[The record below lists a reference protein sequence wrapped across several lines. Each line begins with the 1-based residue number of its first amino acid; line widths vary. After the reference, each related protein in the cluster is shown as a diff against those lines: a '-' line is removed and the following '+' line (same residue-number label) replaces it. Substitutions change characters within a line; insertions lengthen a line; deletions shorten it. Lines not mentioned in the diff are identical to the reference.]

1 MESGGDHTTNTWI
14 YTLGTGRGPSEKN
27 HQLSSIYSHSFNMS
41 CFTLCKDSRKLKLK
55 EEQLNL
61 RHIGQ
66 IFGLFPGSILLIAD
80 DGTVETPDKRG
91 EFSLQTFLRYQVHG
105 EPLLPKNTPQSTKLP
120 SCGTTV
126 ATTSTRTPKG
136 ISIKTKWPAKPPG
149 VAAKNIEWTKGIEV
163 YHFLNGD
170 LKKISNFPILLTE
183 ATASIGHMSEQLSF
197 EVFSGKKVLLLDN
210 DNYQFQKHRL
220 HEVSLFFEIMSIMG

>member
-1 MESGGDHTTNTWI
+1 
-14 YTLGTGRGPSEKN
+14 
-27 HQLSSIYSHSFNMS
+27 MS

-61 RHIGQ
+61 RPIGQ
-66 IFGLFPGSILLIAD
+66 IFGLFSDSILLIAD
-80 DGTVETPDKRG
+80 DGTVEIPDERG

-120 SCGTTV
+120 SCGTMV
-126 ATTSTRTPKG
+126 ATGATSTRTPKG
-136 ISIKTKWPAKPPG
+136 ISIKTKWPGKPPG

-170 LKKISNFPILLTE
+170 LKKFLNFPILLTE
-183 ATASIGHMSEQLSF
+183 ATASIGHVSEQLSF

-210 DNYQFQKHRL
+210 DNLPIPETLASRGEFI
-220 HEVSLFFEIMSIMG
+220 F